1 MPDLDL
7 TPTQQRVLELLA
19 DGEPHEPREI
29 RTLLPEDLGPLV
41 NVRQHLS
48 RLRRRLRP
56 VGQDIRFERL
66 GLQVAYRLVSLS
78 QG

>member
-7 TPTQQRVLELLA
+7 TPTQRRVFLLLQ
-19 DGEPHEPREI
+19 DGQPHAPREI
-29 RTLLPEDLGPLV
+29 RTLLPEDLGSLV

-48 RLRRRLRP
+48 RLRRKLRP
-56 VGQDIRFERL
+56 AGQDIRFERL